1 MQPHPTYSGGMQDLH
16 ALNLLVARWRKA
28 EDETWRFVPGFD
40 PDSGGSNARVL
51 VLMESPGPGTIALGD
66 AAISSEDNPGP
77 TAAAFRRARTESSLI
92 RSDYLR
98 WNVVPWA
105 LSRPPTVAD
114 LEEARPAL
122 AELLAALPQ
131 LRAVVAFGNSAL
143 TGIMRHFTLD
153 ADARV
158 VPVLAA
164 PHLSPS
170 NATRAGEKHLRAV
183 NALGHAARL

>member
-1 MQPHPTYSGGMQDLH
+1 MQHLH
-16 ALNLLVARWRKA
+16 ALNQLAVRWRKA
-28 EDETWRFVPGFD
+28 EDETLRFIPGFD
-40 PDSGGSNARVL
+40 PDSGGFTSRVL

-77 TAAAFRRARTESSLI
+77 TAAAFRRARAESGLA

-131 LRAVVAFGNSAL
+131 LRAVVAFGHPAL

-164 PHLSPS
+164 PHLSPA
-170 NATRAGEKHLRAV
+170 NATRAGEKYVRAV
-183 NALGHAARL
+183 TALGHAACL